1 MELNAEQI
9 KKALECC
16 KTPLASDCENCSYTG
31 KRLEDG
37 VYEGCVN
44 CLVGDALALI
54 NSQEQ
59 KIFELEN
66 RLKECENGYKGTNFL
81 DRCKLHDAEE
91 KVKKLTEEIE
101 RLREEN
107 NRLVVS
113 EVSEVTIGLER
124 IIRVR
129 DEHPVVMAIR
139 ADTVKKMQERLFAKK
154 FVHKNFGEL
163 VYIEDIDEIAKE
175 MLEENKNDNQ

>member
-54 NSQEQ
+54 TSQEQ
-59 KIFELEN
+59 RIGAQDMTISELRKRAE
-66 RLKECENGYKGTNFL
+66 KAE
-81 DRCKLHDAEE
+81 HDADRYAQRIKE
-91 KVKKLTEEIE
+91 LTEENE
-101 RLREEN
+101 RLSASLTSTTEAYEFVN
-107 NRLVVS
+107 GIVLKS
-113 EVSEVTIGLER
+113 
-124 IIRVR
+124 
-129 DEHPVVMAIR
+129 R
-139 ADTVKKMQERLFAKK
+139 ADTVRKMQERLKAEK
-154 FVHKNFGEL
+154 FTHKNFGEL
-163 VYIEDIDEIAKE
+163 VYVEDIDQIAKE
-175 MLEENKNDNQ
+175 MVGEG